1 MSTPEL
7 KPEQWTY
14 SQYRATLRKDGNF
27 FAIVTPNGRDALSET
42 AANELLA
49 LLNRHNPAESALN
62 AAREAIEKAPHADEC
77 DNEYVMTLHDGVY
90 GEHHRCTCWKAEAL
104 AQIDAVTKAT
114 V

>member
-62 AAREAIEKAPHADEC
+62 AAREAIEKAPHEIRCNCVLDSNGFVVRC
-77 DNEYVMTLHDGVY
+77 D
-90 GEHHRCTCWKAEAL
+90 CWKAEAL
-104 AQIDAVTKAT
+104 AQIDKVLKAFG
-114 V
+114 